1 MFISTDENGR
11 ITATSERAEF
21 LINPIEFEFPADF
34 DFSTIGEYIVENG
47 ELVYSRSKQS
57 IMDEIDAEQV
67 KLSSTDWVIT
77 KILEEQILGGDISAL
92 TMKYA
97 DIIEERNKS
106 RTKINELEGLLD
118 E

>member
-21 LINPIEFEFPADF
+21 LINPIEFEFPPDF
-34 DFSTIGEYIVENG
+34 DLSTIGEYIVENG

-77 KILEEQILGGDISAL
+77 KILEEQILGGNISAL

-106 RTKINELEGLLD
+106 RIKINELESLLD